1 MINDMKAELERIL
14 FHARRILEIQHT
26 VNEESRSAVQIEH
39 SVLKLLGQG
48 DRKICPECGYLFQG
62 NGWDGIDAH
71 WRARHESVM
80 PYSEAWPL
88 IRAGLYPRST
98 RERPQDLFREI

>member
-14 FHARRILEIQHT
+14 FLARRILEMQHT

-48 DRKICPECGYLFQG
+48 DRKICPECGYL
-62 NGWDGIDAH
+62 
-71 WRARHESVM
+71 ESYADEGAAVD
-80 PYSEAWPL
+80 PIAAADV
-88 IRAGLYPRST
+88 RRT
-98 RERPQDLFREI
+98 